1 MIFYSEVIKLKCLK
15 KPFCLKKSY
24 KVPESVSNIN
34 TSIITSLKSILGQEN
49 VLTDYEDRY
58 CYAYDATAIGEKLY
72 MPDVVILPENKEQ
85 ICQVLKIT
93 DKNNIPVVTRASG
106 TNLVGGCIPLK
117 GGIVIHLSKMNQILN
132 IDKKNLLCT
141 VQPAVVVE
149 KLQLEVSKEGLF
161 YPPDPASLKVS
172 TIGGSIAQSSGGP
185 RGFKY
190 GTTKDYVIGLE
201 IALPDGTLMKTGGK
215 TVKNVTGYN
224 LTQLF
229 VGSEGTLGI
238 IVEAV
243 LKLIPKPEEQQVILA
258 CFESINQAAEVVTE
272 IISAK
277 ILPATLD
284 IMDKNTMQTIEK
296 FYQTELPMDMD
307 AVLVIEVDG
316 FKESIEIQTRQIIDI
331 CNQNGAKNI
340 RASQNQKEA
349 DEIWFARRSA
359 FGAVARLRPN
369 VLTEDAVVPRDKIP
383 EFITEIR
390 KIADKYNLTVC
401 IMGHAGDG
409 NIHPN
414 FSLDLRNK
422 EESENFEK
430 AAEELFD
437 AAIKL
442 GGSLSGEHGIGMCKS
457 KFMKKALDKNSIK
470 YMKEIKK
477 LFDPKNILNP
487 GKIFD
492 D

>member
-1 MIFYSEVIKLKCLK
+1 VSE
-15 KPFCLKKSY
+15 FN
-24 KVPESVSNIN
+24 SNIN
-34 TSIITSLKSILGQEN
+34 DEIINSLKLILGNQN

-58 CYAYDATAIGEKLY
+58 CYAYDATAIGEALY
-72 MPDVVILPENKEQ
+72 LPDAVVLPENKEQ
-85 ICQVLKIT
+85 ICQVVKIANE
-93 DKNNIPVVTRASG
+93 NNIPIVPRAAG

-117 GGIVIHLSKMNQILN
+117 GGIVMHLSKMNKILN
-132 IDKKNLLCT
+132 IDRNNLICT
-141 VQPAVVVE
+141 VQPGVIVGN
-149 KLQLEVSKEGLF
+149 LQQEVSDLGLF

-190 GTTKDYVIGLE
+190 GTTKDYVLGLE
-201 IALPDGTLMKTGGK
+201 VMLADGTLLKTGGT

-238 IVEAV
+238 VVEAT
-243 LKLIPKPEEQQVILA
+243 LKLIPKPEEQQVMLA
-258 CFESINQAAEVVTE
+258 YFESINQAAEAITG

-277 ILPATLD
+277 ITPATLD
-284 IMDKNTMQTIEK
+284 IMDKNTMTTIEN
-296 FYQTELPMDMD
+296 FHHVGLPTNME
-307 AVLVIEVDG
+307 AVLVLEVDG
-316 FKESIEIQTRQIIDI
+316 FKESVAVQTQQIIDI
-331 CNQNGAKNI
+331 CNKFGAKNI
-340 RASQNQKEA
+340 RVSQNQQEA
-349 DEIWFARRSA
+349 DELWFARRSA

-383 EFITEIR
+383 EFITKTREIFDR
-390 KIADKYNLTVC
+390 YNLTVC

-414 FSLDLRNK
+414 VSLDLRNK
-422 EESENFEK
+422 EEAENFEK

-437 AAIKL
+437 TAIEL
-442 GGSLSGEHGIGMCKS
+442 GGSLSGEHGIGMLKS
-457 KFMKKALDKNSIK
+457 GFMRKALDENSIK

-487 GKIFD
+487 GKIFNE
-492 D
+492 

>member
-1 MIFYSEVIKLKCLK
+1 MSEFN
-15 KPFCLKKSY
+15 P
-24 KVPESVSNIN
+24 NIN
-34 TSIITSLKSILGQEN
+34 DKIINSLKLILGNQN

-58 CYAYDATAIGEKLY
+58 CYAYDATAIGDNLY
-72 MPDVVILPENKEQ
+72 LPDLVVLPENKEQ
-85 ICQVLKIT
+85 ICQIVKLANE
-93 DKNNIPVVTRASG
+93 NNIPIVTRASG

-117 GGIVIHLSKMNQILN
+117 GGIIIHLSKMNRILN
-132 IDKKNLLCT
+132 IDKNNLIC
-141 VQPAVVVE
+141 VVEPGVVVE
-149 KLQLEVSKEGLF
+149 KLQEEVANIGLF

-190 GTTKDYVIGLE
+190 GTTKDYVLGLE
-201 IALPDGTLMKTGGK
+201 VVMADGSIIKTGGK

-238 IVEAV
+238 IVEAT
-243 LKLIPKPEEQQVILA
+243 LRLIPKPEEQRVLLA
-258 CFESINQAAEVVTE
+258 CFDSMDQAAEAITG

-277 ILPATLD
+277 ITPATLD
-284 IMDKNTMQTIEK
+284 IMDKNTMQTIEN
-296 FYQTELPMDMD
+296 FHHTGLPTDMD

-316 FKESIEIQTRQIIDI
+316 FRESVNVQIQQIIDI
-331 CNQNGAKNI
+331 CNKFGVKNI
-340 RASQNQKEA
+340 RASQNQQEA
-349 DEIWFARRSA
+349 DELWFARRSA

-383 EFITEIR
+383 EFISRIR
-390 KIADKYNLTVC
+390 NISDKYNLTVC

-414 FSLDLRNK
+414 FSLDLRDK
-422 EESENFEK
+422 EEAENFEK
-430 AAEELFD
+430 AVEELFD
-437 AAIKL
+437 AAIEL
-442 GGSLSGEHGIGMCKS
+442 GGSLSGEHGIGMLKS
-457 KFMKKALDKNSIK
+457 GFMKKALDENSIK

-487 GKIFD
+487 GKIFHE
-492 D
+492 

>member
-1 MIFYSEVIKLKCLK
+1 MSE
-15 KPFCLKKSY
+15 FN
-24 KVPESVSNIN
+24 SNIN
-34 TSIITSLKSILGQEN
+34 DEIINSLKLILGNQN

-58 CYAYDATAIGEKLY
+58 CYAYDATAIGEALY
-72 MPDVVILPENKEQ
+72 LPDAVVLPENKEQ
-85 ICQVLKIT
+85 ICQIVKIANE
-93 DKNNIPVVTRASG
+93 NNIPIVPRASG

-117 GGIVIHLSKMNQILN
+117 GGIVMHLSKMNRILN
-132 IDKKNLLCT
+132 IDRNNLICT
-141 VQPAVVVE
+141 VQPSVVVGNI
-149 KLQLEVSKEGLF
+149 QQEVSDLGLF

-190 GTTKDYVIGLE
+190 GTTKDYVLGLE
-201 IALPDGTLMKTGGK
+201 VVLADGTLLKTGGT

-238 IVEAV
+238 VVEAT
-243 LKLIPKPEEQQVILA
+243 LKLIPKPEEQQVMLA
-258 CFESINQAAEVVTE
+258 YFESIDQAAEAITG

-277 ILPATLD
+277 ITPATLD
-284 IMDKNTMQTIEK
+284 IMDKNTMVTIEN
-296 FYQTELPMDMD
+296 FHHVGLPTDME
-307 AVLVIEVDG
+307 AVLVLEVDG
-316 FKESIEIQTRQIIDI
+316 FKESVAVQTRQIIDI
-331 CNQNGAKNI
+331 CNQFGAKNI
-340 RASQNQKEA
+340 RVSQNQQEA
-349 DEIWFARRSA
+349 DELWFARRSA

-383 EFITEIR
+383 EFITKTREIF
-390 KIADKYNLTVC
+390 DKYNLTVC

-414 FSLDLRNK
+414 VSLDLRNK
-422 EESENFEK
+422 EEAENFEK

-437 AAIKL
+437 TAIEL
-442 GGSLSGEHGIGMCKS
+442 GGSLSGEHGIGMLKS
-457 KFMKKALDKNSIK
+457 GFMRKALDENSIK

-487 GKIFD
+487 GKIFHE
-492 D
+492 

>member
-1 MIFYSEVIKLKCLK
+1 VSE
-15 KPFCLKKSY
+15 FS
-24 KVPESVSNIN
+24 SNIN
-34 TSIITSLKSILGQEN
+34 DKIINSFKSILGNQN

-58 CYAYDATAIGEKLY
+58 CYAYDATAIGETLY
-72 MPDVVILPENKEQ
+72 LPDAVVLPENKEQ
-85 ICQVLKIT
+85 ICQIVKIAN
-93 DKNNIPVVTRASG
+93 KNNIPIVPRAAG

-117 GGIVIHLSKMNQILN
+117 GGIVMHLSKMNKILN
-132 IDKKNLLCT
+132 IDRNNLICI
-141 VQPAVVVE
+141 VQPGVVVGN
-149 KLQLEVSKEGLF
+149 LQQEVSDLGLF

-190 GTTKDYVIGLE
+190 GTTKDYVLGLE
-201 IALPDGTLMKTGGK
+201 VVLADGTLLKTGGT

-238 IVEAV
+238 VVETT
-243 LKLIPKPEEQQVILA
+243 LKLISKPEEQQVMLA
-258 CFESINQAAEVVTE
+258 YFESINQAAEAITG

-277 ILPATLD
+277 ITPATLD
-284 IMDKNTMQTIEK
+284 IMDKNTMVTIEN
-296 FYQTELPMDMD
+296 FHHVGLPTNME
-307 AVLVIEVDG
+307 AVLVLEVDG
-316 FKESIEIQTRQIIDI
+316 FKESVAVQTQQIIDI
-331 CNQNGAKNI
+331 CNKFGAKNI
-340 RASQNQKEA
+340 RVSQNQQEA
-349 DEIWFARRSA
+349 DELWFA

-383 EFITEIR
+383 EFITKTREIFDR
-390 KIADKYNLTVC
+390 YNLTVC

-414 FSLDLRNK
+414 VSLDLRNK

-437 AAIKL
+437 TAIEL
-442 GGSLSGEHGIGMCKS
+442 GGSLSGEHGIGMLKS
-457 KFMKKALDKNSIK
+457 GFMRKALDENSIK

-487 GKIFD
+487 GKIFHE
-492 D
+492 

>member
-1 MIFYSEVIKLKCLK
+1 MT
-15 KPFCLKKSY
+15 
-24 KVPESVSNIN
+24 NIDEK
-34 TSIITSLKSILGQEN
+34 IIVLLKSILGNQN

-58 CYAYDATAIGEKLY
+58 CYAYDATAIGENLY
-72 MPDVVILPENKEQ
+72 LPDVVVLPENKEQ
-85 ICQVLKIT
+85 ICQILKIANE
-93 DKNNIPVVTRASG
+93 NNIPVVPRAAG
-106 TNLVGGCIPLK
+106 TNLVGGCLPLK
-117 GGIVIHLSKMNQILN
+117 GGIIIHMSKMNKILSIN
-132 IDKKNLLCT
+132 KDNLVCT
-141 VQPAVVVE
+141 VQPGVVIE
-149 KLQLEVSKEGLF
+149 KLQQEVANHGLF

-190 GTTKDYVIGLE
+190 GTTKDYVLGLE
-201 IALPDGTLMKTGGK
+201 IVLADGTLLKTGGK

-238 IVEAV
+238 VVEAT
-243 LKLIPKPEEQQVILA
+243 LKLIPKPEEQQVLLA
-258 CFESINQAAEVVTE
+258 CFESMHQAAEAIAG

-277 ILPATLD
+277 ITPATLD

-296 FYQTELPMDMD
+296 FHHTGLPTDMD
-307 AVLVIEVDG
+307 AVLVLEVDG
-316 FKESIEIQTRQIIDI
+316 FKESVAVQTQQIIEI
-331 CNQNGAKNI
+331 CNKFGVKNI
-340 RASQNQKEA
+340 RASQNQQEA

-383 EFITEIR
+383 EFIEGTR
-390 KIADKYNLTVC
+390 KIFDKYNLTVC

-414 FSLDLRNK
+414 VSLDLRNN
-422 EESENFEK
+422 EEAKNFDK

-437 AAIKL
+437 LAINL
-442 GGSLSGEHGIGMCKS
+442 GGSLSGEHGIGMFKS
-457 KFMKKALDKNSIK
+457 RYMKKALDETSIHL
-470 YMKEIKK
+470 MKGIKG

-487 GKIFD
+487 GKIFYE
-492 D
+492 

>member
-1 MIFYSEVIKLKCLK
+1 VSE
-15 KPFCLKKSY
+15 FN
-24 KVPESVSNIN
+24 SNIN
-34 TSIITSLKSILGQEN
+34 DEIINSLKLILGNQN

-58 CYAYDATAIGEKLY
+58 CYAYDATAIGEALY
-72 MPDVVILPENKEQ
+72 LPDAVVLPENKEQ
-85 ICQVLKIT
+85 ICQIVKIANE
-93 DKNNIPVVTRASG
+93 NNIPIVPRASG

-117 GGIVIHLSKMNQILN
+117 GGIVMHLSKMNRILN
-132 IDKKNLLCT
+132 IDRNNLICT
-141 VQPAVVVE
+141 VQPSVVVGNI
-149 KLQLEVSKEGLF
+149 QQEVSDLGLF

-190 GTTKDYVIGLE
+190 GTTKDYVLGLE
-201 IALPDGTLMKTGGK
+201 VVLADGTLLKTGGT

-238 IVEAV
+238 VVEAT
-243 LKLIPKPEEQQVILA
+243 LKLIPKPEEQQVMLA
-258 CFESINQAAEVVTE
+258 YFESIDQAAEAITG

-277 ILPATLD
+277 ITPATLD
-284 IMDKNTMQTIEK
+284 IMDKNTMVTIEN
-296 FYQTELPMDMD
+296 FHHVGLPTDME
-307 AVLVIEVDG
+307 AVLVLEVDG
-316 FKESIEIQTRQIIDI
+316 FKESVAVQTRQIIDI
-331 CNQNGAKNI
+331 CNQFGAKNI
-340 RASQNQKEA
+340 RVSQNQQEA
-349 DEIWFARRSA
+349 DELWFARRSA

-383 EFITEIR
+383 EFITKTREIF
-390 KIADKYNLTVC
+390 DKYNLTVC

-414 FSLDLRNK
+414 VSLDLRNK
-422 EESENFEK
+422 EEAENFEK

-437 AAIKL
+437 TAIEL
-442 GGSLSGEHGIGMCKS
+442 GGSLSGEHGIGMLKS
-457 KFMKKALDKNSIK
+457 GFMRKALDENSIK

-487 GKIFD
+487 GKIFHE
-492 D
+492 

>member
-1 MIFYSEVIKLKCLK
+1 MSEFKT
-15 KPFCLKKSY
+15 
-24 KVPESVSNIN
+24 NIN
-34 TSIITSLKSILGQEN
+34 DKIINSLKSILGNPN

-58 CYAYDATAIGEKLY
+58 CYAYDATAIGEALY
-72 MPDVVILPENKEQ
+72 LPDVVVLPENKEQ
-85 ICQVLKIT
+85 ICQIVRIANE
-93 DKNNIPVVTRASG
+93 NNIPIVPRASG

-117 GGIVIHLSKMNQILN
+117 GGIILHLSKMNKILN
-132 IDKKNLLCT
+132 IDKNNLICT
-141 VQPAVVVE
+141 VQPGVVVGN
-149 KLQLEVSKEGLF
+149 LQQEVSDLGLF

-190 GTTKDYVIGLE
+190 GTTKDYVLGLE
-201 IALPDGTLMKTGGK
+201 VILADGTLLKTGGT

-224 LTQLF
+224 LTQLI

-238 IVEAV
+238 VVEAT
-243 LKLIPKPEEQQVILA
+243 LKLVPKPEEQQVMLA
-258 CFESINQAAEVVTE
+258 YFESIDQAAEAITG

-277 ILPATLD
+277 ITPATLD
-284 IMDKNTMQTIEK
+284 IMDKNTMVTIEN
-296 FYQTELPMDMD
+296 FHHVGLPTDME
-307 AVLVIEVDG
+307 AVLVLEVDG
-316 FKESIEIQTRQIIDI
+316 FKESVAVQTQQIIDI
-331 CNQNGAKNI
+331 CNKFGAKNI
-340 RASQNQKEA
+340 RVSQNQKEA
-349 DEIWFARRSA
+349 DELWFARRSA

-383 EFITEIR
+383 EFISKTR
-390 KIADKYNLTVC
+390 KIFDKYNLTVC

-414 FSLDLRNK
+414 VSLDLRNK
-422 EESENFEK
+422 EEAENFEK

-437 AAIKL
+437 TAIEL
-442 GGSLSGEHGIGMCKS
+442 GGSLSGEHGIGMLKS
-457 KFMKKALDKNSIK
+457 GFMRKALDENSIK

-487 GKIFD
+487 GKIFHE
-492 D
+492 

>member
-1 MIFYSEVIKLKCLK
+1 MSEFI
-15 KPFCLKKSY
+15 
-24 KVPESVSNIN
+24 SNIN
-34 TSIITSLKSILGQEN
+34 HKIINSLESILGKSN

-58 CYAYDATAIGEKLY
+58 AYAYDATAIGEALY
-72 MPDVVILPENKEQ
+72 LPDVVVLPENKDQ
-85 ICQVLKIT
+85 ICQIVKIASEN
-93 DKNNIPVVTRASG
+93 DIPIVTRAAG

-117 GGIVIHLSKMNQILN
+117 GGIIVHLSKMNKILN
-132 IDKKNLLCT
+132 IDKNNLICT
-141 VQPAVVVE
+141 VQPGVVVG
-149 KLQLEVSKEGLF
+149 KLQEAAANAGLF

-190 GTTKDYVIGLE
+190 GTTKDYVLGLE
-201 IALPDGTLMKTGGK
+201 VVLADGTLMKTGGE

-238 IVEAV
+238 VVEAT
-243 LKLIPKPEEQQVILA
+243 LKLIPKPEEQQVMLA
-258 CFESINQAAEVVTE
+258 YFESINQAAEAITG

-277 ILPATLD
+277 ITPATLD
-284 IMDKNTMQTIEK
+284 IMDKNTMETIEK
-296 FYQTELPMDMD
+296 FHHVGLPTDME
-307 AVLVIEVDG
+307 AVLVLEVDG
-316 FKESIEIQTRQIIDI
+316 FKESVAVQTRQIIDI
-331 CNQNGAKNI
+331 CNKFGAKNI
-340 RASQNQKEA
+340 RASQNQQES

-383 EFITEIR
+383 EFISKIREISNR
-390 KIADKYNLTVC
+390 YNLTVC

-430 AAEELFD
+430 AVEELFD
-437 AAIKL
+437 AAIEL
-442 GGSLSGEHGIGMCKS
+442 GGSLSGEHGIGMLKS
-457 KFMKKALDKNSIK
+457 GFMKKALDENSIK

-487 GKIFD
+487 GKIFYE
-492 D
+492 

>member
-1 MIFYSEVIKLKCLK
+1 MLK
-15 KPFCLKKSY
+15 FI
-24 KVPESVSNIN
+24 SNIDN
-34 TSIITSLKSILGQEN
+34 NVINSLESILGKQH

-58 CYAYDATAIGEKLY
+58 CYAYDATAIGEKLFL
-72 MPDVVILPENKEQ
+72 PDAVILPENKEQ
-85 ICQVLKIT
+85 ISRTMMIACER
-93 DKNNIPVVTRASG
+93 NIPVVTRAAG
-106 TNLVGGCIPLK
+106 TNLVGGCLPVK
-117 GGIVIHLSKMNQILN
+117 GGIIIHTSRMNKIVE
-132 IDKKNLLCT
+132 IDKNNLLCV
-141 VQPAVVVE
+141 VQPGVVIE
-149 KLQLEVSKEGLF
+149 KLQQAVADIGLF

-190 GTTKDYVIGLE
+190 GTTKDYVLGLE
-201 IALPDGTLMKTGGK
+201 IVLADGSVIRTGGK

-229 VGSEGTLGI
+229 TGSEGTLGI
-238 IVEAV
+238 ITEAT
-243 LKLIPKPEEQQVILA
+243 LRLIPKPEEQQVLLA
-258 CFESINQAAEVVTE
+258 CFESIDKAAEAITG

-277 ILPATLD
+277 IMPATLD
-284 IMDKNTMQTIEK
+284 IMDKNTMQTIEN
-296 FYQTELPMDMD
+296 FYHAGLPTDID

-316 FKESIEIQTRQIIDI
+316 CKESVSVQVQQIVDI
-331 CNQNGAKNI
+331 CNKLGANGI
-340 RASQNQKEA
+340 RASKTQQEA

-383 EFITEIR
+383 EFIRRTR
-390 KIADKYNLTVC
+390 KIFDKYHLTVC

-414 FSLDLRNK
+414 VSLDLRNR
-422 EESENFEK
+422 EEAENFEK

-437 AAIKL
+437 AAIEL
-442 GGSLSGEHGIGMCKS
+442 GGSLSGEHGIGICKS
-457 KFMKKALDKNSIK
+457 KYMNKALDKHSIS

-487 GKIFD
+487 GKIFYEQE
-492 D
+492 

>member
-1 MIFYSEVIKLKCLK
+1 MSDFT
-15 KPFCLKKSY
+15 
-24 KVPESVSNIN
+24 SNIN
-34 TSIITSLKSILGQEN
+34 DKIINSLKTILGNQN

-58 CYAYDATAIGEKLY
+58 VYAYDATAIGENLY
-72 MPDVVILPENKEQ
+72 LPDVVALPENKEQ
-85 ICQVLKIT
+85 ICQIIKIA
-93 DKNNIPVVTRASG
+93 NENEIPVITRAAG

-117 GGIVIHLSKMNQILN
+117 GGIILHLSKMNKILD
-132 IDKKNLLCT
+132 IDKNNLICA
-141 VQPAVVVE
+141 VQPCVALGN
-149 KLQLEVSKEGLF
+149 LQQEVDDIGLF
-161 YPPDPASLKVS
+161 YPPDPASLKIS

-190 GTTKDYVIGLE
+190 GTTKDYVLGLE
-201 IALPDGTLMKTGGK
+201 IILADGTLMKTGGT

-238 IVEAV
+238 IVEAT
-243 LKLIPKPEEQQVILA
+243 LKLIPKPEEQQVMLA
-258 CFESINQAAEVVTE
+258 YFESMNLAAKAITG

-277 ILPATLD
+277 ITPATLD
-284 IMDKNTMQTIEK
+284 IMDKNTMETIEN
-296 FYQTELPMDMD
+296 FHHIGLPSDME
-307 AVLVIEVDG
+307 AVLVIETDG
-316 FKESIEIQTRQIIDI
+316 FKESVKVQTQQIIDI
-331 CNQNGAKNI
+331 CNQFGAKNI
-340 RASQNQKEA
+340 RVSKNQQEA

-383 EFITEIR
+383 EFISKIR
-390 KIADKYNLTVC
+390 KISDKYNLTVC

-414 FSLDLRNK
+414 FSLDLRDKK
-422 EESENFEK
+422 EAENFEK

-437 AAIKL
+437 AAIEL
-442 GGSLSGEHGIGMCKS
+442 GGSLSGEHGIGMLKS
-457 KFMKKALDKNSIK
+457 SFMKKALDENSIK

-487 GKIFD
+487 GKIFHE
-492 D
+492 

>member
-1 MIFYSEVIKLKCLK
+1 MSDFT
-15 KPFCLKKSY
+15 
-24 KVPESVSNIN
+24 SNIN
-34 TSIITSLKSILGQEN
+34 DKLINSLKTILGNQN

-58 CYAYDATAIGEKLY
+58 VYAYDATAIGENLY
-72 MPDVVILPENKEQ
+72 LPDVVALPENKEQ
-85 ICQVLKIT
+85 ICQIIKIANEN
-93 DKNNIPVVTRASG
+93 KIPVITRAAG

-117 GGIVIHLSKMNQILN
+117 GGIILHLSKMNKILD
-132 IDKKNLLCT
+132 IDRNNLICT
-141 VQPAVVVE
+141 VQPCVALGN
-149 KLQLEVSKEGLF
+149 LQQEVDDIGLF
-161 YPPDPASLKVS
+161 YPPDPASLKIS

-190 GTTKDYVIGLE
+190 GTTKDYVLGLE
-201 IALPDGTLMKTGGK
+201 IVLADGTLMKTGGT

-238 IVEAV
+238 IVEAT
-243 LKLIPKPEEQQVILA
+243 LKLIPKPEEQQVMLA
-258 CFESINQAAEVVTE
+258 YFESMNLAAKAITG

-277 ILPATLD
+277 ITPATLD
-284 IMDKNTMQTIEK
+284 IMDKNTMETIEN
-296 FYQTELPMDMD
+296 FHHIGLPSDME
-307 AVLVIEVDG
+307 AVLVIETDG
-316 FKESIEIQTRQIIDI
+316 FKESVKVQTQQITDI
-331 CNQNGAKNI
+331 CNQFGAKNI
-340 RASQNQKEA
+340 RVSQNHQEA

-383 EFITEIR
+383 EFISKIR
-390 KIADKYNLTVC
+390 KISDKYNLTVC

-414 FSLDLRNK
+414 FSLDLRDKK
-422 EESENFEK
+422 EAENFEK

-437 AAIKL
+437 AAIEL
-442 GGSLSGEHGIGMCKS
+442 GGSLSGEHGIGMLKS
-457 KFMKKALDKNSIK
+457 SFMKKALDENSIK

-487 GKIFD
+487 GKIFHE
-492 D
+492 

>member
-1 MIFYSEVIKLKCLK
+1 MSE
-15 KPFCLKKSY
+15 FN
-24 KVPESVSNIN
+24 SNIN
-34 TSIITSLKSILGQEN
+34 DEIINSLKLILGNQN

-58 CYAYDATAIGEKLY
+58 CYAYDATAIGEALY
-72 MPDVVILPENKEQ
+72 LPDAVVLPENKEQ
-85 ICQVLKIT
+85 ICQVVKIANE
-93 DKNNIPVVTRASG
+93 NNIPIVPRAAG

-117 GGIVIHLSKMNQILN
+117 GGIVMHLSKMNKILN
-132 IDKKNLLCT
+132 IDRNNLICT
-141 VQPAVVVE
+141 VQPGVIVGN
-149 KLQLEVSKEGLF
+149 LQQEVSDLGLF

-190 GTTKDYVIGLE
+190 GTTKDYVLGLE
-201 IALPDGTLMKTGGK
+201 VMLADGTLLKTGGT

-238 IVEAV
+238 VVEAT
-243 LKLIPKPEEQQVILA
+243 LKLIPKPEEQQVMLA
-258 CFESINQAAEVVTE
+258 YFESINQAAEAITG

-277 ILPATLD
+277 ITPATLD
-284 IMDKNTMQTIEK
+284 IMDKNTMTTIEN
-296 FYQTELPMDMD
+296 FHHVGLPTNME
-307 AVLVIEVDG
+307 AVLVLEVDG
-316 FKESIEIQTRQIIDI
+316 FKESVAVQTQQIIDI
-331 CNQNGAKNI
+331 CNKFGAKNI
-340 RASQNQKEA
+340 RVSQNQQEA
-349 DEIWFARRSA
+349 DELWFARRSA

-383 EFITEIR
+383 EFITKTREIFDR
-390 KIADKYNLTVC
+390 YNLTVC

-414 FSLDLRNK
+414 VSLDLRNK
-422 EESENFEK
+422 EEAENFEK

-437 AAIKL
+437 TAIEL
-442 GGSLSGEHGIGMCKS
+442 GGSLSGEHGIGMLKS
-457 KFMKKALDKNSIK
+457 GFMRKALDENSIK

-487 GKIFD
+487 GKIFNE
-492 D
+492 